1 MADNTSTHTTSCIR
15 LDSPGNRLKMAGKPQ
30 GRLERAMG
38 FEPTTFSLGSG
49 EHPDVTL
56 ENKKLTTPPPP
67 ACTTA
72 CTSKPENVH
81 ESKPEGTPTAL
92 TADALAALV
101 RQLPPEERARLAEM
115 LTGKGETGTVDA
127 R

>member
-1 MADNTSTHTTSCIR
+1 LSNQA
-15 LDSPGNRLKMAGKPQ
+15 
-30 GRLERAMG
+30 
-38 FEPTTFSLGSG
+38 
-49 EHPDVTL
+49 
-56 ENKKLTTPPPP
+56 LTDAHAT

-72 CTSKPENVH
+72 CTSKPENTH
-81 ESKPEGTPTAL
+81 ESKPEGTPAAL